1 MEDMEMSEDKK
12 EKRKASSIDPCAV
25 ELLTY
30 ADACGIE
37 TAFSRSDTV
46 KPCPIG
52 AEGACC
58 KICAMGPCRLKSKEG
73 EDALKGVCGAS
84 LPTVTAR
91 NIARM
96 VAGGTAAHSDHAR
109 DIANTLLAVAESHDK
124 DFQIKDV
131 EKLLATAKKLGIETE
146 GKDKNEVAKELAEF
160 VLKDFGQQKGEIA
173 YIRTATK
180 KRQELW
186 RSLGLVPRGVDR
198 EITEL
203 MHRTTMGVDTD
214 PEDIMMNALK
224 VSLADGWSGSM
235 IGTDFSDILFGTP
248 KPVKSQDSLGALRK
262 EYVNVIVH
270 GHEPTL
276 SEMIVVASESPDL
289 IEYAKSKG
297 AAGINLV
304 GMCCTSNEILVRH
317 GIKSAGGFLN
327 QELGILT
334 GAVDAMVVDLQC
346 IMPALGD
353 ITKKFHTKLVTT
365 SAKCRIP
372 GATHIQYNEEDHR
385 ALEVAK
391 EIVTLAC
398 DNYKNRPSET
408 RIPKTDKNMIAGFSH
423 EYIEY
428 MLGGRFRKSFRPL
441 NDAIISGRIRGLAG
455 IVGCNNPRVDQDSLH
470 DYLVRE
476 LIANDV
482 LVVQTGCGAH
492 ASGKAGLML
501 PEMMELAGPG
511 LREVCEAIGMPP
523 VLHMG
528 SCVDNTRILTV
539 LTAVAQEGGLGDD
552 ISDIPVVGI
561 APEWMSEKAIAIAF
575 YAVASGLYVIFG
587 VESPVGASPTIQKM
601 MSEGWEKMLG
611 GKMEFIVPKE
621 EILAATLAHIDKKR
635 DALKLRKY
643 EKGNFGV
650 EKVLLDMAARRKL
663 EGGANAHKGVGGV

>member
-1 MEDMEMSEDKK
+1 MSEEKK
-12 EKRKASSIDPCAV
+12 EKKKASSVDPCAMD
-25 ELLTY
+25 LLAY
-30 ADACGIE
+30 AEQCGIE
-37 TAFSRSDTV
+37 TAFSRSDAV

-58 KICAMGPCRLKSKEG
+58 KICSMGPCRLKSKEG
-73 EDALKGVCGAS
+73 EDALKGVCGAG

-109 DIANTLLAVAESHDK
+109 DVANTLLAAAEGHAADY
-124 DFQIKDV
+124 QIKDV
-131 EKLLATAKKLGIETE
+131 EKLQSVAKKFGIDTS
-146 GKDKNEVAKELAEF
+146 GKNKNEVAKEVAEF
-160 VLKDFGQQKGEIA
+160 VLRDFGQQKGEVS

-180 KRQELW
+180 KRQALW
-186 RSLGLVPRGVDR
+186 RELGLVPRGVDR

-214 PEDIMMNALK
+214 PEDILNAALR

-235 IGTDFSDILFGTP
+235 IGTDFSDIMFGTP
-248 KPVKSQDSLGALRK
+248 KPIKSEDTLGAFRK
-262 EYVNVIVH
+262 EYVNVVVH

-276 SEMIVVASESPDL
+276 SEMIVVASEEPDM
-289 IEYAKSKG
+289 ISYAKSKG

-334 GAVDAMVVDLQC
+334 GAVEAMVVDVQC

-365 SAKCRIP
+365 SPKGRIP
-372 GATHIQYNEEDHR
+372 GATHIEFDEHR
-385 ALEVAK
+385 ALQVARDILK
-391 EIVTLAC
+391 LAS
-398 DNYKNRPSET
+398 DNFANRPAET
-408 RIPKTDKNMIAGFSH
+408 RIPNDHKTMVAGFSH
-423 EYIEY
+423 EYIQY
-428 MLGGRFRKSFRPL
+428 MQGGRYRGSFRPL

-455 IVGCNNPRVDQDSLH
+455 VVGCNNPRVEQDSLH
-470 DYLVRE
+470 NYLVRE

-492 ASGKAGLML
+492 AAGKAGLMV
-501 PEMMELAGPG
+501 PETMDMAGPG
-511 LREVCEAIGMPP
+511 LREVCEAIGIPP

-528 SCVDNTRILTV
+528 SCVDNSRILTV

-561 APEWMSEKAIAIAF
+561 APEWMSEKALAIAF

-587 VESPVGASPTIQKM
+587 VESPIAASPTIQKI

-611 GKMEFIVPKE
+611 GKMEFIVDKE
-621 EILAATLAHIDKKR
+621 KILEATLAHIDKKR

-643 EKGNFGV
+643 EKGKFGV
-650 EKVLLDMAARRKL
+650 EKVLMDMADRRKL
-663 EGGANAHKGVGGV
+663 EASAQAHKGVGGM

>member
-1 MEDMEMSEDKK
+1 MSEEKK
-12 EKRKASSIDPCAV
+12 EKRKASSIDPCAID
-25 ELLTY
+25 LLAY
-30 ADACGIE
+30 AEQCHIE
-37 TAFSRSDTV
+37 TAFSRADTV

-58 KICAMGPCRLKSKEG
+58 KICSMGPCRLKSKEG
-73 EDALKGVCGAS
+73 EDAIKGVCGAG

-109 DIANTLLAVAESHDK
+109 DIANTLLAAATGEAK
-124 DFQIKDV
+124 DFKIKDV
-131 EKLLATAKKLGIETE
+131 AKLNAVAKKFGIDTA
-146 GKDKNEVAKELAEF
+146 DKTKEQVAKEVAEF
-160 VLKDFGQQKGEIA
+160 ALLDFGQQKGEVS

-180 KRQELW
+180 KRQDLW
-186 RSLGLVPRGVDR
+186 RELKLVPRGVDR

-214 PEDIMMNALK
+214 PEDILNHALK

-248 KPVKSQDSLGALRK
+248 KPIKSEDTLGAFK
-262 EYVNVIVH
+262 KDHVNVVVH

-276 SEMIVVASESPDL
+276 SEMIVIASEEPDM

-297 AAGINLV
+297 AAGINLA

-327 QELGILT
+327 QELAVLT
-334 GAVDAMVVDLQC
+334 GAIDAMVVDVQC

-372 GATHIQYNEEDHR
+372 GATHMEYDEHR
-385 ALEVAK
+385 ALDVAK
-391 EIVTLAC
+391 DIIKVAA
-398 DNYKNRPSET
+398 DNFVNRKGAET
-408 RIPKTDKNMIAGFSH
+408 RIPDVHNTMVAGFSH

-428 MLGGRFRKSFRPL
+428 MLGGRFRASFRAL

-492 ASGKAGLML
+492 AAGKAGLMR
-501 PEMMELAGPG
+501 PETMELAGPG
-511 LREVCEAIGMPP
+511 LREVCEAVGMPP

-539 LTAVAQEGGLGDD
+539 LTAVAQEGGLGTD
-552 ISDIPVVGI
+552 IDDIPVVGI
-561 APEWMSEKAIAIAF
+561 APEWMSEKALAIAF

-587 VESPVGASPTIQKM
+587 VESPIAASPTIQKI

-611 GKMEFIVPKE
+611 GKMEFIPNKE
-621 EILAATLAHIDKKR
+621 DILAATLAHIDKKR

-643 EKGNFGV
+643 EKGKFGV
-650 EKVLLDMAARRKL
+650 EKVLMDMAARRKL
-663 EGGANAHKGVGGV
+663 EQGGAHAHQGVGGV

>member
-1 MEDMEMSEDKK
+1 MSEEKK

-25 ELLTY
+25 ELLKY
-30 ADACGIE
+30 ADECGIS
-37 TAFSRSDTV
+37 TAFSRSDSL

-52 AEGACC
+52 SEGACC
-58 KICAMGPCRLKSKEG
+58 KICSMGPCRLKSKEG
-73 EDALKGVCGAS
+73 EDALKGICGAS
-84 LPTVTAR
+84 LATVAAR
-91 NIARM
+91 NLARM

-109 DIANTLLAVAESHDK
+109 DVANTLLAAAEGHAK
-124 DFQIKDV
+124 DYGVKDV
-131 EKLLATAKKLGIETE
+131 AKLMAVAKKFGIETD
-146 GKDKNEVAKELAEF
+146 GKDKNEVAKEVAEF
-160 VLKDFGQQKGEIA
+160 VIRDFGQQKGEVS
-173 YIRTATK
+173 YVRTANP
-180 KRQELW
+180 KRQQLW
-186 RSLGLVPRGVDR
+186 RDLGLTPRGVDR
-198 EITEL
+198 EVCEL

-214 PEDIMMNALK
+214 PEDIMKAALRT
-224 VSLADGWSGSM
+224 SLADGWSGSM
-235 IGTDFSDILFGTP
+235 IGTDFSDIMFGTP
-248 KPVKSQDSLGALRK
+248 KPIKSQDSLGAFANDK
-262 EYVNVIVH
+262 VNVVVH

-276 SEMIVVASESPDL
+276 SEMIVVASEMPEM

-334 GAVDAMVVDLQC
+334 GAIEAMVVDVQC
-346 IMPALGD
+346 IMPALQN
-353 ITKKFHTKLVTT
+353 ITKDFHTKLVTT
-365 SAKCRIP
+365 SPKGRIP
-372 GATHIQYNEEDHR
+372 EATHIEFDEHH
-385 ALEVAK
+385 ALDVAK
-391 EIVTLAC
+391 SIIKLAC
-398 DNYKNRPSET
+398 DNYPNRKDT
-408 RIPKTDKNMIAGFSH
+408 RIPADSGKNMIAGFSH

-492 ASGKAGLML
+492 ASGKSGLMV
-501 PEMMELAGPG
+501 PEMMEIAGPG
-511 LREVCEAIGMPP
+511 LREVCEAVGMPP

-528 SCVDNTRILTV
+528 SCVDNSRILTV
-539 LTAVAQEGGLGDD
+539 LTAVVAEGGLGEDIDD
-552 ISDIPVVGI
+552 VPVVGL
-561 APEWMSEKAIAIAF
+561 APEWMSEKALAIAL

-587 VESPVGASPTIQKM
+587 VESPIAASPKLQSI

-611 GKMEFIVPKE
+611 GKLEFIPGKE
-621 EILAATLAHIDKKR
+621 EMLAATLAHIDKKR
-635 DALKLRKY
+635 EALKLRKY
-643 EKGNFGV
+643 EKGKFGV

-663 EGGANAHKGVGGV
+663 EGGANAHQGVGGV

>member
-1 MEDMEMSEDKK
+1 MSEDKK

-25 ELLTY
+25 DLLAY
-30 ADACGIE
+30 ADSCGIE

-58 KICAMGPCRLKSKEG
+58 KICSMGPCRLKSKDG

-109 DIANTLLAVAESHDK
+109 DVASTLLAAATGDAP

-131 EKLLATAKKLGIETE
+131 EKLLAVAKKLGIETE
-146 GKDKNEVAKELAEF
+146 GKDKKEVAIELAEF
-160 VLKDFGQQKGEIA
+160 VLRDFGQQKGEVS
-173 YIRTATK
+173 YIRAATK

-186 RSLGLVPRGVDR
+186 RELGLVPRGVDR

-214 PEDIMMNALK
+214 PEDIMMHALK

-248 KPVKSQDSLGALRK
+248 KPIKSQDSLGAFRK
-262 EYVNVIVH
+262 EYVNVVVH

-276 SEMIVVASESPDL
+276 SEMIVVASELPEMID
-289 IEYAKSKG
+289 YAKAQG

-334 GAVDAMVVDLQC
+334 GAVDAMVVDVQC

-353 ITKKFHTKLVTT
+353 ITKKFHTKLITT
-365 SAKCRIP
+365 SKKGRIP
-372 GATHIQYNEEDHR
+372 GATHMEFDEHH
-385 ALEVAK
+385 ALDIAKDILKVAS
-391 EIVTLAC
+391 

-408 RIPKTDKNMIAGFSH
+408 RIPTSSKNMIAGFSH

-492 ASGKAGLML
+492 AAGKAGLMV

-528 SCVDNTRILTV
+528 SCVDNSRILTV

-561 APEWMSEKAIAIAF
+561 APEWMSEKALAIAF

>member
-1 MEDMEMSEDKK
+1 MSEEKK
-12 EKRKASSIDPCAV
+12 DKRKASSIDPCAID
-25 ELLTY
+25 LLAY
-30 ADACGIE
+30 AEQCNIE
-37 TAFSRSDTV
+37 TAFSRSDSV
-46 KPCPIG
+46 KACPIG
-52 AEGACC
+52 SEGACC
-58 KICAMGPCRLKSKEG
+58 KICSMGPCRLKSKEG
-73 EDALKGVCGAS
+73 EDAIKGVCGAG
-84 LPTVTAR
+84 LPTVVAR

-109 DIANTLLAVAESHDK
+109 DIANTLLATATGEAK
-124 DFQIKDV
+124 DFKIKDPV
-131 EKLLATAKKLGIETE
+131 KLMAVAAKFGIDTAEKTTE
-146 GKDKNEVAKELAEF
+146 QVAKEVAEF
-160 VLKDFGQQKGEIA
+160 ALRDFGQQKGEVS

-180 KRQELW
+180 KRQDLW
-186 RSLGLVPRGVDR
+186 RELKMVPRGVDR

-214 PEDIMMNALK
+214 PEDILNHALK

-248 KPVKSQDSLGALRK
+248 KPIKSEDTLGAFK
-262 EYVNVIVH
+262 KDHVNVVVH

-276 SEMIVVASESPDL
+276 SEMIVVASEEPDM
-289 IEYAKSKG
+289 IAYAKSKG
-297 AAGINLV
+297 AAGINLA

-327 QELGILT
+327 QELAILT
-334 GAVDAMVVDLQC
+334 GAVDAIVVDLQC

-365 SAKCRIP
+365 SPKCRIP
-372 GATHIQYNEEDHR
+372 GAVHVEYDEHR
-385 ALEVAK
+385 ALDVAK
-391 EIVTLAC
+391 SIIRLAA
-398 DNYKNRPSET
+398 DNYVNRPAET
-408 RIPKTDKNMIAGFSH
+408 RIPDVHKTMVAGFST
-423 EYIEY
+423 EYIKY
-428 MLGGRFRKSFRPL
+428 MLGGRFRGSFRPL

-455 IVGCNNPRVDQDSLH
+455 VVGCNNPRVDQDSLH

-492 ASGKAGLML
+492 AAGKAGLMT
-501 PEMMELAGPG
+501 PETMELAGPG

-528 SCVDNTRILTV
+528 SCVDNSRILTT

-587 VESPVGASPTIQKM
+587 VESPIKSSPTIQKI

-611 GKMEFIVPKE
+611 GKMEFIPNKE
-621 EILAATLAHIDKKR
+621 DILAATLAHIDKKR

-643 EKGNFGV
+643 EKGKFGV

-663 EGGANAHKGVGGV
+663 EAGGAHAHQGVGGV

>member
-1 MEDMEMSEDKK
+1 MSEEKK
-12 EKRKASSIDPCAV
+12 EKKKATSIDPCAID
-25 ELLTY
+25 LLAY
-30 ADACGIE
+30 AEECNIS
-37 TAFSRSDTV
+37 TAFSRADTV

-58 KICAMGPCRLKSKEG
+58 KICSMGPCRLKSKEG
-73 EDALKGVCGAS
+73 EDAIKGVCGAG

-91 NIARM
+91 NFARM

-109 DIANTLLAVAESHDK
+109 DIANTLLAAATGEAK

-131 EKLLATAKKLGIETE
+131 KKLMAVAKKFGIETA
-146 GKDKNEVAKELAEF
+146 DKTKEQVAKEVAEF
-160 VLKDFGQQKGEIA
+160 ALKDFGQQKGEVS

-186 RSLGLVPRGVDR
+186 RQLGLVPRGVDR

-203 MHRTTMGVDTD
+203 MHRTTMGVDSD
-214 PEDIMMNALK
+214 PEDILKHALK

-248 KPVKSQDSLGALRK
+248 KPVRSEDTLGAFRK
-262 EYVNVIVH
+262 EYVNVVVH

-276 SEMIVVASESPDL
+276 SEMIVVASEMPEM

-327 QELGILT
+327 QELGVLT
-334 GAVDAMVVDLQC
+334 GAVEAMVVDVQC
-346 IMPALGD
+346 IMPALSD
-353 ITKKFHTKLVTT
+353 VSAKFHTKLVTT
-365 SAKCRIP
+365 SAKCRIQ
-372 GATHIQYNEEDHR
+372 GATHIEYDEHR

-391 EIVTLAC
+391 EILRLAS
-398 DNYKNRPSET
+398 DNFKNRPSET
-408 RIPKTDKNMIAGFSH
+408 RIPTDRKTMIAGFSH
-423 EYIEY
+423 EYIEF

-441 NDAIISGRIRGLAG
+441 NDAIIAGRIRGLAG
-455 IVGCNNPRVDQDSLH
+455 IVGCNNPRVEQDSLH
-470 DYLVRE
+470 NYLVKE

-492 ASGKAGLML
+492 ASGKAGLL
-501 PEMMELAGPG
+501 TPETMEMAGPG

-528 SCVDNTRILTV
+528 SCVDNSRILTV

-552 ISDIPVVGI
+552 ISDIPVVGL
-561 APEWMSEKAIAIAF
+561 APEWMSEKALAIAL

-587 VESPVGASPTIQKM
+587 VESPIAASPTIQKI

-611 GKMEFIVPKE
+611 GKMEFIPGKE
-621 EILAATLAHIDKKR
+621 EMLAATLAHIDKKR

-643 EKGNFGV
+643 EKGKFGV
-650 EKVLLDMAARRKL
+650 EKVLMDMAARRKL
-663 EGGANAHKGVGGV
+663 EAGGAHAHQGVGGV

>member
-1 MEDMEMSEDKK
+1 MSEEKK
-12 EKRKASSIDPCAV
+12 EKKKASSIDPCAV
-25 ELLTY
+25 DLLAY
-30 ADACGIE
+30 AEQCNIS
-37 TAFSRSDTV
+37 TAFSRADSV
-46 KPCPIG
+46 KACPIG

-58 KICAMGPCRLKSKEG
+58 KICSMGPCRLKSKEG
-73 EDALKGVCGAS
+73 EDAIKGVCGAG

-109 DIANTLLAVAESHDK
+109 DIANTLLAVAEGHDK

-131 EKLLATAKKLGIETE
+131 EKLLAVAKKLGIETA
-146 GKDKNEVAKELAEF
+146 DKTKEEVAKDVAEF
-160 VLKDFGQQKGEIA
+160 VLRDFGQQKGEIS

-186 RSLGLVPRGVDR
+186 RELGLVPRGVDR

-214 PEDIMMNALK
+214 PEDILKNALK

-248 KPVKSQDSLGALRK
+248 KPIKSEDSLGAFK
-262 EYVNVIVH
+262 KDHVNVVVH

-276 SEMIVVASESPDL
+276 SEMIVIASESPDM

-297 AAGINLV
+297 AAGINLT

-327 QELGILT
+327 QELAILT
-334 GAVDAMVVDLQC
+334 GAVDAMVVDVQC
-346 IMPALGD
+346 IMPALGE

-372 GATHIQYNEEDHR
+372 GSTHIEFKEEEHR

-391 EIVTLAC
+391 EIVKLAA
-398 DNYKNRPSET
+398 DNFVNRVSSET
-408 RIPKTDKNMIAGFSH
+408 RIPTTANKAMVAGFSD
-423 EYIEY
+423 EYIRY
-428 MLGGRFRKSFRPL
+428 MLGGRFRASLRPL

-492 ASGKAGLML
+492 ASGKSGLMT
-501 PEMMELAGPG
+501 PETMELAGPG
-511 LREVCEAIGMPP
+511 LREVCEATGMPP
-523 VLHMG
+523 ILHMG

-539 LTAVAQEGGLGDD
+539 LTGVAQEGGLGDD

-587 VESPVGASPTIQKM
+587 VESPIAASPTVQKI

-611 GKMEFIVPKE
+611 GKMEFIIDKE
-621 EILAATLAHIDKKR
+621 AILAATLAHIDKKR
-635 DALKLRKY
+635 DDLKLRKY
-643 EKGNFGV
+643 EKGKFGV

-663 EGGANAHKGVGGV
+663 EAGGANAHKGVGGV